1 MATPRPFGT
10 CFFESY
16 AQISLSALLGSEF
29 DCLVNRDR
37 PDLQS
42 RDDRSIGI
50 EVTRAMEESKK
61 AEEALL
67 RDIAGI
73 TPAPRGEEIDQIL
86 EYGYAYGLQEGKY
99 IGVKELS
106 YWSMALPLRRILESK
121 VSKVGN
127 GFYGR
132 YEKMGLFVFC
142 REDMK
147 ESEAV
152 KAMNY
157 TIQLQKYLDIRYNRL
172 YLADVNDL
180 FVCNLDDGLKE
191 SFRIVRYPIT
201 QGQRKVFFSEAIK
214 RQTQIQPG
222 IAGYLFHNDVFFL
235 VASGVCAALLALI
248 VAFMLLSTPKG
259 YRSLFV
265 LYALVGILLL
275 VIGCLATRRLGGGL
289 LLGCDLIG
297 IGIVLVAWFVG
308 PGVGRLPRLPTGRV
322 RRPGGAHPR
331 HG

>member
-42 RDDRSIGI
+42 RDDHSIGI

-86 EYGYAYGLQEGKY
+86 EYGYAYGLQEGRY

-121 VSKVGN
+121 VSKGGN

-214 RQTQIQPG
+214 RQTQIQP
-222 IAGYLFHNDVFFL
+222 
-235 VASGVCAALLALI
+235 
-248 VAFMLLSTPKG
+248 
-259 YRSLFV
+259 
-265 LYALVGILLL
+265 
-275 VIGCLATRRLGGGL
+275 
-289 LLGCDLIG
+289 
-297 IGIVLVAWFVG
+297 
-308 PGVGRLPRLPTGRV
+308 
-322 RRPGGAHPR
+322 
-331 HG
+331 